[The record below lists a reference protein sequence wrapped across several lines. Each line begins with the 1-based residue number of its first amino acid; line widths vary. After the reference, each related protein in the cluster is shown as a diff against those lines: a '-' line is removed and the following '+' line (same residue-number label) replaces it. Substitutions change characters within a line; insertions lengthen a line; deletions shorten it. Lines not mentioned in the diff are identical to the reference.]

1 MEEPGKPT
9 AEASAPTRAWR
20 LLREFLADLF
30 DIRFGTF
37 LTTRMLPGVYGLG
50 IVLAA
55 LFTLYVAVQRFRESA
70 MEGAAWL
77 LLGPLAFIGLVT
89 ALRITLE
96 FVLAVFRVA
105 WYVEQVAT
113 HTETVS
119 QELPRF
125 GFLRTLLFGAGSP
138 TGKPKP
144 PPGPASPKGEK
155 QP

>member
-1 MEEPGKPT
+1 MGEPEKAAPDAAT
-9 AEASAPTRAWR
+9 SASPRWWA
-20 LLREFLADLF
+20 LLREFLTDLF

-55 LFTLYVAVQRFRESA
+55 LFTLYVVVRRFQESLV
-70 MEGAAWL
+70 EGLAWL

-105 WYVEQVAT
+105 WYVEQVAS

-125 GFLRTLLFGAGSP
+125 GFLRTLLFGDKAAPPKS
-138 TGKPKP
+138 KPGRQERP
-144 PPGPASPKGEK
+144 
-155 QP
+155 

>member
-1 MEEPGKPT
+1 MGEPEKAVSGDPPPV
-9 AEASAPTRAWR
+9 ARAWA

-30 DIRFGTF
+30 DIRFTTF

-55 LFTLYVAVQRFRESA
+55 LFSVYVVVQRFRDSFA
-70 MEGAAWL
+70 EGLAWL

-105 WYVEQVAT
+105 WYVEQVAS

-125 GFLRTLLFGAGSP
+125 GFLRTLLFGSGS
-138 TGKPKP
+138 TASKPKP
-144 PPGPASPKGEK
+144 G
-155 QP
+155 QPERP